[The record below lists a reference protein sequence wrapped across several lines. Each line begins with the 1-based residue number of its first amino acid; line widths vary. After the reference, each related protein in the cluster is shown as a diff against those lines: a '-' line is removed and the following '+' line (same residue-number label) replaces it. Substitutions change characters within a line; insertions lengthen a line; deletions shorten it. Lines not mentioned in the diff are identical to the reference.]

1 MLMEL
6 RKFWPLLAVIALT
19 SCGRNSGSSEST
31 SAPRIRGEPIES
43 PAIVENALPSGGAT
57 NNEAK
62 RKHPKPASTQRR
74 MVMAEFVQ
82 LTQTNDWTGPMPS
95 GTKGSAAD
103 LAKTNLPSV
112 TGLPDLEQEVPGY
125 VNVTFDNLAGFD
137 FVMTKGM
144 ADGTGDLMDLDRQ
157 AKAQI
162 PANVSAFDGKKVVI
176 QGFLLPVKMNGSL
189 AVEFLLMRNQSM
201 CCYGVPPKVNEWITV
216 QLNGKGVKPAMDQ
229 PIAVA
234 GVLHVGP
241 IEENGCLAG
250 IYRLDGEKVITPF

>member
-1 MLMEL
+1 MLTKL
-6 RKFWPLLAVIALT
+6 RKFCPLLAVIAMT
-19 SCGRNSGSSEST
+19 SCGRNSGPSNLPPSK
-31 SAPRIRGEPIES
+31 IHGDPIEPTAVAEHAPL
-43 PAIVENALPSGGAT
+43 PAEETNGLP
-57 NNEAK
+57 K

-112 TGLPDLEQEVPGY
+112 SSIAGLAREVPGY
-125 VNVTFDNLAGFD
+125 ADVTFERLAGFD
-137 FVMTKGM
+137 FVLTKEM
-144 ADGTGDLMDLDRQ
+144 ADGTGSPKDIYSR

-162 PANVSAFDGKKVVI
+162 PAEILAFDGEKVVI
-176 QGFLLPVKMNGSL
+176 EGFLLPVKMKDSL

-201 CCYGVPPKVNEWITV
+201 CCYGVPPKVNEWISV
-216 QLNGKGVKPAMDQ
+216 QVSGRGVKPIMDQ

-250 IYRLDGEKVITPF
+250 IYRLDADKVIGQE

>member
-1 MLMEL
+1 
-6 RKFWPLLAVIALT
+6 
-19 SCGRNSGSSEST
+19 
-31 SAPRIRGEPIES
+31 
-43 PAIVENALPSGGAT
+43 
-57 NNEAK
+57 
-62 RKHPKPASTQRR
+62 
-74 MVMAEFVQ
+74 MVMAEYVQ
-82 LTQTNDWTGPMPS
+82 LTQTNDWTGTMPS

-112 TGLPDLEQEVPGY
+112 SSIAGLAREVPGY
-125 VNVTFDNLAGFD
+125 ADVTFERLAGFD
-137 FVMTKGM
+137 FVLTKEM
-144 ADGTGDLMDLDRQ
+144 ADGTSDLMDIGRR

-162 PANVSAFDGKKVVI
+162 PASISAFDGKKVVI
-176 QGFLLPVKMNGSL
+176 EGFLLPVKMNDSL

-216 QLNGKGVKPAMDQ
+216 RLGGKGVKPVMDQ

-250 IYRLDGEKVITPF
+250 IYRLDGEKVFAP

>member
-1 MLMEL
+1 
-6 RKFWPLLAVIALT
+6 
-19 SCGRNSGSSEST
+19 
-31 SAPRIRGEPIES
+31 
-43 PAIVENALPSGGAT
+43 
-57 NNEAK
+57 
-62 RKHPKPASTQRR
+62 
-74 MVMAEFVQ
+74 MAEFVQ
-82 LTQTNDWTGPMPS
+82 LTQTNYWTGSMPS

-112 TGLPDLEQEVPGY
+112 TGLHGLVQGIPGY
-125 VNVTFDNLAGFD
+125 VSVTFDKLAGFD

-144 ADGTGDLMDLDRQ
+144 ADGTGDPMDLYKQ

-162 PANVSAFDGKKVVI
+162 PEEVSAFDGKKVVI

-216 QLNGKGVKPAMDQ
+216 QTSGPGVKPVMDQ
-229 PIAVA
+229 PITVA

-241 IEENGCLAG
+241 IMENSSLAG
-250 IYRLDGEKVITPF
+250 IYRLVAAKISAPF

>member
-1 MLMEL
+1 MLTKL
-6 RKFWPLLAVIALT
+6 RKFCPLLALVAVT
-19 SCGRNSGSSEST
+19 SCGRNSGSSDSPT
-31 SAPRIRGEPIES
+31 SKIHGDLIEPTAVAGQAAS
-43 PAIVENALPSGGAT
+43 PAEKTNGLP
-57 NNEAK
+57 K

-74 MVMAEFVQ
+74 MVMAEYVQ

-112 TGLPDLEQEVPGY
+112 SSVAGLVQEVPGY
-125 VNVTFDNLAGFD
+125 TEVTFDRLAGFD
-137 FVMTKGM
+137 FVLTKEM
-144 ADGTGDLMDLDRQ
+144 ADGTGDPKDIDRR

-162 PANVSAFDGKKVVI
+162 PANISAFDGKKVVI
-176 QGFLLPVKMNGSL
+176 EGFLLPVKMNDSL

-216 QLNGKGVKPAMDQ
+216 QVNGKGARPQMDQ

-250 IYRLDGEKVITPF
+250 IYRLDGEKVFAP